1 MAKIK
6 INKTVEAEPSKMYMG
21 LGSFAVLAVNPTNK
35 EIAKIYGKDE
45 VDESREEP
53 NYAEVDQ
60 ETGVQKCR
68 IDFWVKT
75 DGRVHTK
82 EDGSP
87 LDFITKVSIFVENRE
102 AVKQDG
108 SGKQLIDDYGNTA
121 WATNECIAE
130 KRIPTYFDKQ
140 TNEEVAFA
148 IDMET
153 ARVAHKGEDQLISFL
168 QAWLGVGASTR
179 KKDGHPVL
187 LPKNELEDKWVGLE
201 TSWEEVCKGNV
212 KELKEYVDYAKDNTL
227 KIAVGIKTNDNGGM
241 YHDLYNKKFWSV
253 KIKPEKLVPMVDKH
267 INNSKAAGSYKNTQF
282 DVSPLHEYK
291 VEATKFDNKQSEEVS
306 SSSPWD

>member
-1 MAKIK
+1 M
-6 INKTVEAEPSKMYMG
+6 
-21 LGSFAVLAVNPTNK
+21 LAINPTNK

-45 VDESREEP
+45 VDEGREEP

-60 ETGVQKCR
+60 ETGMQKCR

-82 EDGSP
+82 EDGTP
-87 LDFITKVSIFVENRE
+87 LDFITKVSIFAENRE

-130 KRIPTYFDKQ
+130 KKTPTYFDKQ
-140 TNEEVAFA
+140 TNEEVQFA

-153 ARVAHKGEDQLISFL
+153 ARVAHKGEEQLISFL
-168 QAWLGVGASTR
+168 KAWL
-179 KKDGHPVL
+179 
-187 LPKNELEDKWVGLE
+187 PKSDLEDKYVGLE

-212 KELKEYVDYAKDNTL
+212 KELKEYVDYAKENTL

-241 YHDLYNKKFWSV
+241 YHDLYNKQFWSV

-267 INNSKAAGSYKNTQF
+267 INNSKSAGSYKNTQF

-306 SSSPWD
+306 NSPWD